1 MANLSPTSVA
11 AVAASSQAQAQAASS
26 PPRQPAPAAA
36 AATAPTTPA
45 TTAPSTAGATT
56 TTAAAAPA
64 ASVTL
69 SVSIA
74 ATAAAAAALP
84 SPLESLLPPEIVAR
98 PVPLVALVGVE
109 AVEGPFPR
117 VSLQEAIHSE
127 RLVEQIPVT
136 YRPVSKDVLLLL
148 PQRKERRDV
157 ESYSPPGILKGSWI
171 HKHRQVIPAVAAY
184 FVELEWDDPQWAA
197 CEQECAAVFDKL
209 RQSTAGRATRH
220 VLVLVQRKHDR
231 PMPPLFVDER
241 SNSMRRACQIPLVL
255 SLSFAKPDLPAIKQ
269 NVAKLEKAL
278 IDMAYAYYRDEA
290 KRLKQRKE
298 RLNKSLQQGML
309 ARLFFKLAYF
319 AEMRSDGKAAIKYY
333 GSSYAYLKELAERD
347 KNGMAAAMRASIVGT
362 DALPAGR
369 VSLDLSGSTI
379 STGSAG
385 GSNNNSTSFSQ
396 PPAAGPAAPGIPHPL
411 HPLAGSPLAQRLDNP
426 SPATPPVGFNSSV
439 GAVVPGLSTVPSV
452 TAQAQQH
459 QPNAAPFMYNV
470 SAGSAG
476 GPILI
481 NTGLAP
487 PSASSN
493 LGIAPIASLTTNPA
507 LLNPNFGRFPLA
519 EVKAVAGLINY
530 KLCRLHF
537 MFNFA
542 DALDQFRKHVA
553 NYRGI
558 VGRPELAFEHSAWL
572 GRQYRVFAELFEN
585 ALAYNLVPTT
595 QSQHP
600 GFYYRQAAVHAMDE
614 KAHAAVQCASVK
626 PLFDQL
632 RASAPA
638 ASSTASS
645 ADPRGRA
652 GSLVNA
658 LPSREE
664 FSIVEYYGHL
674 PKVTNTSTLCKTE
687 EDSTVLKAI
696 LASSDED
703 RRKLA
708 ELLVDHSGLIITLL
722 SMAREHFKKMRSARM
737 TLHMA
742 VHIAQEYCQAGEHE
756 RALKLFERIA
766 VDYRKERWWP
776 VLESVLTASLACAY
790 LIGSVQDF
798 VVLSLEL
805 IASLTKHAPQRSI
818 RAQESLMRVLSNQV
832 PFPPEPSELVLMP
845 LALNDTPPSL
855 PAAAGSVQPPF
866 RGSLASPQAL
876 AAAGEKWTALLNK
889 PEHVDMGLAGVIP
902 FIECKVIFA
911 APTSPSDAPVVMHLA
926 VVSRCPLAVEGS
938 RLNLKFNVPGYAV
951 SIVNETDRAQAS
963 AVRDAARTK
972 SRSASIAS
980 EGARR
985 RHETQVFDLAV
996 PFVDQDTSIPTT
1008 IAADLTFSPDQPK
1021 LFRLQFLP
1029 LDNSDRTLECIEA
1042 SIVIGSAQRSVTLR
1056 FNILERIQRALQAA
1070 PTHWTTA
1077 ELERTP
1083 WPELVE
1089 RPSTKIATRESQM
1102 DISITH
1108 TPPALVNEFYPVK
1121 LVFTSREKLPIY
1133 NVSVHLE
1140 FLQHRDATQGWTSD
1154 GSICLTPELA
1164 KGESYRTRTI
1174 ALEKMEPEA
1183 SQEQL
1188 VYLFSPKDIGEQ
1200 ILTVKMSYSVDAVAD
1215 GKRMFACTCQKEHL
1229 LRVPFVLPFTLLVKL
1244 ATAKFEPI
1252 DVKLDSVS
1260 PRDALLLTT
1269 ETQSV
1274 TPWPISI
1281 VKTELIVDTKALRLE
1296 GALPRNEPT
1305 SLNQGDT
1312 MSESFA
1318 LRVGNPSVAS
1328 ISLGY
1333 YKIHWLRRDRNPML
1347 ADQGGVQSDPSPSVT
1362 AIALP
1367 PVNVAYKAISIVPQ
1381 IPASGHLNSPLEVSY
1396 AIVNHTPLTQEI
1408 ELVMESNESFMFSGL
1423 KATHFRV
1430 LPSASTSVTYN
1441 LYPLQPGRL
1450 PLPHLSV
1457 KSVRQD
1463 AELTFRA
1470 MPEHVFILPPRPT
1483 NAPAA
1488 DLAR

>member
-1 MANLSPTSVA
+1 MRGAGPTSVA

-347 KNGMAAAMRASIVGT
+347 KNGMAAAMRASIV
-362 DALPAGR
+362 
-369 VSLDLSGSTI
+369 
-379 STGSAG
+379 
-385 GSNNNSTSFSQ
+385 
-396 PPAAGPAAPGIPHPL
+396 
-411 HPLAGSPLAQRLDNP
+411 
-426 SPATPPVGFNSSV
+426 
-439 GAVVPGLSTVPSV
+439 
-452 TAQAQQH
+452 
-459 QPNAAPFMYNV
+459 
-470 SAGSAG
+470 
-476 GPILI
+476 
-481 NTGLAP
+481 
-487 PSASSN
+487 
-493 LGIAPIASLTTNPA
+493 
-507 LLNPNFGRFPLA
+507 
-519 EVKAVAGLINY
+519 KAVAGLINY

-652 GSLVNA
+652 GSL
-658 LPSREE
+658 
-664 FSIVEYYGHL
+664 
-674 PKVTNTSTLCKTE
+674 TE

-855 PAAAGSVQPPF
+855 PAAAGS
-866 RGSLASPQAL
+866 
-876 AAAGEKWTALLNK
+876 
-889 PEHVDMGLAGVIP
+889 HVDMGLAGVIP

-1029 LDNSDRTLECIEA
+1029 LDNSDRTLE
-1042 SIVIGSAQRSVTLR
+1042 
-1056 FNILERIQRALQAA
+1056 RALQAA